1 MDPYIKRLYMKNKY
15 IMKDGKM
22 EVLILIL
29 ISIVLGTFGQ
39 IAQKMGMN
47 IIGKIDL
54 KDVFSMKIFSIITQ
68 KYVFLGIVLYLFAS
82 VTWLVVLSKEEV
94 SYAYPLIGLGYVFV
108 AIISKLVFNENL
120 TYFRLIGIIL
130 ITVGAYFVI
139 TKL

>member
-1 MDPYIKRLYMKNKY
+1 
-15 IMKDGKM
+15 MKDGRM

-29 ISIVLGTFGQ
+29 ISIILGTFGQ

>member
-1 MDPYIKRLYMKNKY
+1 
-15 IMKDGKM
+15 MKDGRM

-29 ISIVLGTFGQ
+29 ISIILGTFGQ

-130 ITVGAYFVI
+130 ITVGTYFVI